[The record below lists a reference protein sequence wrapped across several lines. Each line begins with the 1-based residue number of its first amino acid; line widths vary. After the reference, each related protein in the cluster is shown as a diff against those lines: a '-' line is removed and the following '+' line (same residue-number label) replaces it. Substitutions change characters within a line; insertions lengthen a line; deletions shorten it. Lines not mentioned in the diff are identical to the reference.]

1 MATYKKTSIEGA
13 QEKVLFEE
21 VLKQKKKELGDAYE
35 EYKQKTTQQELLKK
49 TTRKNSSTIPDPK
62 KHQTFIR
69 RTRRDYTRP
78 IVWGI
83 IGLITIILIVK
94 VLQIITQ

>member
-1 MATYKKTSIEGA
+1 MRQVNNHVKEALNITLTERKIEPKKV
-13 QEKVLFEE
+13 KL
-21 VLKQKKKELGDAYE
+21 
-35 EYKQKTTQQELLKK
+35 
-49 TTRKNSSTIPDPK
+49 

-78 IVWGI
+78 IAWSI

>member
-1 MATYKKTSIEGA
+1 MRQVNDHIK
-13 QEKVLFEE
+13 E
-21 VLKQKKKELGDAYE
+21 VLNITLTERKIEPKKVKL
-35 EYKQKTTQQELLKK
+35 
-49 TTRKNSSTIPDPK
+49 